1 MPIKTPTSHSEK
13 GAINKS
19 YGYRPSF
26 FRKGLLI
33 TVLPLLAST
42 VCLLSISRLYEE
54 GTGIATRV
62 RTLLS
67 QSRIAENAFAEVIN
81 RGYKKLSPCFSQE
94 KPAHPLADKAL
105 QNPALKQ
112 IAEPELRK
120 LATACHD
127 LELKVDRVAKQ
138 LMKAEFHS
146 NSDRLKSY
154 LGLIKETIEQAS
166 KTEIYLQ
173 TNNEAALALWQEWEN
188 LRAIT
193 YGATLAS
200 VLLSL
205 TLAVLICAYF
215 SRTIMQ
221 RIATLSNQAWQI
233 FPGPSSK
240 NGSTQDS
247 AETDE
252 DGNDDD
258 DDEFSVIE
266 AAFQQLRRKLAGTEQ
281 ERIMLTKII
290 TGAVREPTAKALQV
304 VEHLKQGEAYR
315 SNSAVYSKWTGV
327 IELAANKI
335 ESFLRDLE
343 TINASLTDGQAVI
356 DEADLSYFSVREK
369 CQKVLTELAPLAQK
383 RNLILKNECADTYI
397 MSEPESFER
406 ITSNLVSNAIKFA
419 PPGTQIRLTSRADD
433 DKLKISVIDQGQGLS
448 KSDEALIFQEHY
460 QADSRQKQEGF
471 GLGLSICQRLVQ
483 NLGGRIGYDRKGGE
497 TQFWFTLPQALL
509 SSAPWQEQE
518 ESGKEGSQEP
528 QKQSAQSKPGT
539 GSAFSSPMFRKMLL
553 LLFLPLVT
561 QALALGWIYTNME
574 AASHVL
580 AKIKRQQEITSGTSR
595 IWLNAFNGG
604 YSAALYLALQDGRYE
619 GRAKECVQKIRTLA
633 RAEAPGA
640 LDEAEDVYILKAL
653 QAAADNES
661 SRIEKSL
668 DVMGALESE
677 DFIGSFAHSLKRG
690 ELLSAKMSNV
700 LEHQFARLSTL
711 LEAEAEKQKLVKDS
725 LLIILLFN
733 LTMATL
739 IPFLYA
745 KILSKRVVELAR
757 TSLLLA
763 ENNTV
768 EHPQKIT
775 DELDQL
781 KEELAL
787 AFDCLK
793 EAERSREQ
801 LMNSLAHDIRAPM
814 QSIQIALE
822 TLAKLEPQTD
832 ARGTGRLDTSKLFK
846 QATAGI
852 YEGSELINDL
862 LTLNKLKTAPQKAP
876 SDTAA
881 ARELEQSELINWQEL
896 LYEAIANQADRSGAR
911 DIGLELEDCP
921 EGNLRLAGHVDSD
934 LFLQMLECA
943 IKVAVDNAP
952 AQTQVIIKLNHKRG
966 LSLSIKDE
974 GQPLGAQYDLPI
986 KLTRPREPG
995 RLKELLAL
1003 AILEQLAQANQM
1015 RLRLS
1020 SHGANEIT
1028 LSKS

>member
-1 MPIKTPTSHSEK
+1 M
-13 GAINKS
+13 
-19 YGYRPSF
+19 
-26 FRKGLLI
+26 
-33 TVLPLLAST
+33 LPLLAST
-42 VCLLSISRLYEE
+42 LCLLSISRLYEE

-62 RTLLS
+62 RTLLR
-67 QSRIAENAFAEVIN
+67 QSRMAENAFADVIN

-94 KPAHPLADKAL
+94 KPAHPLADKPP
-105 QNPALKQ
+105 QNPALNQ

-166 KTEIYLQ
+166 KTETYLQ
-173 TNNEAALALWQEWEN
+173 TNNEAAVALWQEWEN

-193 YGATLAS
+193 YGATLFS

-221 RIATLSNQAWQI
+221 RIATLSSQAWQI

-240 NGSTQDS
+240 KVSSTQGR
-247 AETDE
+247 T
-252 DGNDDD
+252 DDD
-258 DDEFSVIE
+258 VDDEFSVIE

-281 ERIMLTKII
+281 ERVMLTKII
-290 TGAVREPTAKALQV
+290 TSAVHEPTAKALKV
-304 VEHLKQGEAYR
+304 AEHLKQGEAYR
-315 SNSAVYSKWTGV
+315 SNSTVYSKWTGV
-327 IELAANKI
+327 IELAAHKI

-343 TINASLTDGQAVI
+343 TINASLADAQDAI
-356 DEADLSYFSVREK
+356 EEADLSYFSAREK
-369 CQKVLTELAPLAQK
+369 CQKILTELAPLAQK
-383 RNLILKNECADTYI
+383 RNLTLKNECADSFI
-397 MSEPESFER
+397 MSAPESFER

-419 PPGTQIRLTSRADD
+419 PPGTQIRLTSSDD
-433 DKLKISVIDQGQGLS
+433 EDNLKISVIDQGQGLS

-460 QADSRQKQEGF
+460 QGDSRQKQEGF

-483 NLGGRIGYDRKGGE
+483 NLGGRIGYSRKGGE
-497 TQFWFTLPQALL
+497 TQFWFTLPRALL
-509 SSAPWQEQE
+509 SSAPGQEQE
-518 ESGKEGSQEP
+518 ESSRHGSREP
-528 QKQSAQSKPGT
+528 QKQSAQSKLST

-553 LLFLPLVT
+553 LLVLPLVT

-574 AASHVL
+574 AASQVL

-633 RAEAPGA
+633 KAEAPGA

-745 KILSKRVVELAR
+745 KILSKRVVELAH

-763 ENNTV
+763 EKNTV

-787 AFDCLK
+787 AFDGLK

-832 ARGTGRLDTSKLFK
+832 ARGAGRLEASKLFR

-862 LTLNKLKTAPQKAP
+862 LTLNKLKTAPQKAL
-876 SDTAA
+876 SGTAA
-881 ARELEQSELINWQEL
+881 AQELEESAPINWQEL
-896 LYEAIANQADRSGAR
+896 LYEAVANQADRSGAR
-911 DIGLELEDCP
+911 DIGLELEDCS
-921 EGNLRLAGHVDSD
+921 GGSLRPAGQVDRD

-952 AQTQVIIKLNHKRG
+952 AQTQVTIKLNHKRG
-966 LSLSIKDE
+966 LSISIKDE
-974 GQPLGAQYDLPI
+974 GPPLGAQYNLPI

-995 RLKELLAL
+995 RLKVLLAL
-1003 AILEQLAQANQM
+1003 AILEQLAKANQM
-1015 RLRLS
+1015 RLSLS
-1020 SHGANEIT
+1020 SQGTSEIT
-1028 LSKS
+1028 LSES